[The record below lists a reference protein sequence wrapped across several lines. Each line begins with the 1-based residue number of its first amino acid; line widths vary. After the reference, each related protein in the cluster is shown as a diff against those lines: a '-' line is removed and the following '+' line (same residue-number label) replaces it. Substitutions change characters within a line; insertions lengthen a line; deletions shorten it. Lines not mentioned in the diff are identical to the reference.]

1 MVCQKKA
8 VRETFKQPLSM
19 KLPRKG
25 NRMCLTCRRTFPKA
39 SFPEDDLDFC
49 GCFDCRLKQIEQM
62 SGDPKEK
69 GYATRCRQIRLE
81 EKLKSIPNRD
91 ASLVRTLH
99 TKMHQQNQGFTKI
112 PDVLNQN
119 ECKEVL
125 KWMMGSKSKK
135 VQIGITEG
143 DNR

>member
-1 MVCQKKA
+1 
-8 VRETFKQPLSM
+8 
-19 KLPRKG
+19 
-25 NRMCLTCRRTFPKA
+25 MCLTCRRTFPKA

-49 GCFDCRLKQIEQM
+49 GCFDCRLKQIERDPKEEDDATRCRRIKLQEQM
-62 SGDPKEK
+62 SPKQKRGDSKEK